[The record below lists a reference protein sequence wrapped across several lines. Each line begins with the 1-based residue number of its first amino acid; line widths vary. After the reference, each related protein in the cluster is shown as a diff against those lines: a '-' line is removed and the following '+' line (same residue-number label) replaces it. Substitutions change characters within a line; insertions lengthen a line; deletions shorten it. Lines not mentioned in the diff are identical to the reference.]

1 MFGKNKLEKQRLDDG
16 RTLRLVKGSP
26 WLTIQGEGPYA
37 GYPAVFI
44 RLHGCPLR
52 CHFCDT
58 NFDNPDDPIIDIGE
72 LTMDIASRF
81 GEAKLCVI
89 TGGEPTNQNIVP
101 LCRLLKILDFKI
113 QIETAGVNWIPDLEQ
128 YVEIV
133 CSPKTPSIHP
143 KIYDHAA
150 AFKYVISTG
159 MQFDTFIPITNTQP
173 GARPAKLATPRPQA
187 PVYLSPMDEYDEIKN
202 KNNRKL
208 VGEMAMRY
216 GCIAGLQ
223 LHKFMELD

>member
-1 MFGKNKLEKQRLDDG
+1 MFGKNKLEKQKLDDG
-16 RTLRLVKGSP
+16 GQLRLVKGSP

-37 GYPAVFI
+37 GHPAVFI

-58 NFDNPDDPIIDIGE
+58 NFDNPDDPIVDIGE
-72 LTMDIASRF
+72 LAMMIATRF
-81 GEAKLCVI
+81 SEARLCVI

-101 LCRLLKILDFKI
+101 LCQLLKSLDFKI
-113 QIETAGVNWIPDLEQ
+113 QIETAGVNWVPNLEQ

-150 AFKYVISTG
+150 AFKYVISNS

-173 GARPAKLATPRPQA
+173 GARPAKLAVPRPGA
-187 PVYLSPMDEYDEIKN
+187 PVYLSPMDEYKEDVN
-202 KNNRKL
+202 KLNYKL
-208 VGEMAMRY
+208 VAELAMKY
-216 GCIAGLQ
+216 NCIAGLQ
-223 LHKFMELD
+223 LHKFMGVD